1 MKQRDVVRTIYL
13 YLVTVVG
20 IVMALTGVIGTLT
33 NLLNM
38 YVFQLV
44 TPDNMQSEIAMLLSF
59 ASAVAVG
66 IPVWLY
72 HWGIIQE
79 SRHHVGRS
87 PATESATQAA
97 AEITAPVESP
107 RRDFIRRLYIYLLSA
122 IGLFIV
128 MFNLV
133 NLASSIYRAF
143 AIPMLMPVVPEKPD
157 GALVSE
163 RNIYAIQSLTR
174 TAVGVLVGLPVWL
187 YHWRLGQREHQDVVD
202 G

>member
-38 YVFQLV
+38 YVFQLI

-97 AEITAPVESP
+97 AEITAPVEMMEVIEGAAVGIDATTCQ
-107 RRDFIRRLYIYLLSA
+107 RAVGDVILGKKAYISFRSEKSYATSDPGGA
-122 IGLFIV
+122 
-128 MFNLV
+128 
-133 NLASSIYRAF
+133 
-143 AIPMLMPVVPEKPD
+143 MPV
-157 GALVSE
+157 GAFRRCLLCRS
-163 RNIYAIQSLTR
+163 
-174 TAVGVLVGLPVWL
+174 WL
-187 YHWRLGQREHQDVVD
+187 LHSRSRVIACQKAP
-202 G
+202 